1 MSAAELEMT
10 VHHAEVVA
18 ASDLSAGM
26 RRVVF
31 GGAGLDGYRSTG
43 VGDEY
48 IRLLFP
54 VDPAGRPDLPGV
66 IDGNLD
72 YGSID
77 TDRLRTY
84 TVRDWDADAC
94 LLTVDFVVHEGG
106 VAATWARQA
115 APGQV
120 IGLNSPTALYSPPA
134 GLDWQVLVADYAG
147 LPAAVRL
154 VETTPGVRTRLV
166 LEVPD
171 ASYELAVPSRPDLEV
186 VWIHGGNGHAPSR
199 LEEVV
204 RSLPRPEGIGYV
216 WVAGESKVLRGVR
229 KYLRQELR
237 LPATSY
243 KTVGY
248 WIEDAE
254 RWRERYD
261 ALGDDIRAAL
271 DAIWEQE
278 GSDEEL
284 EDRYEARL
292 AELGL

>member
-18 ASDLSAGM
+18 ATDLSAGM

-31 GGAGLDGYRSTG
+31 GGSGLDGYRSTG

-66 IDGNLD
+66 VDGNLD

-77 TDRLRTY
+77 TDQLRTY
-84 TVRDWDADAC
+84 TVRDWDDDARR
-94 LLTVDFVVHEGG
+94 LTVDFVVHEGG

-134 GLDWQVLVADYAG
+134 GLEWQVLVADYAG

-171 ASYELAVPSRPDLEV
+171 ASYELAVPERPDLEV

-204 RSLPRPEGIGYV
+204 RSLPRPEGVGYV

-237 LPATSY
+237 LPAAAY

>member
-1 MSAAELEMT
+1 MT

-18 ASDLSAGM
+18 ATDLSAGM

-31 GGAGLDGYRSTG
+31 GGSGLDGYRSTG

-66 IDGNLD
+66 VDGNLD

-77 TDRLRTY
+77 TDQLRTY
-84 TVRDWDADAC
+84 TVRDWDDDAR

-134 GLDWQVLVADYAG
+134 GLEWQVLVADYAG

-171 ASYELAVPSRPDLEV
+171 ASYELAVPERPDLEV

-204 RSLPRPEGIGYV
+204 RSLPRPEGVGYV

-237 LPATSY
+237 LPAAAY

>member
-1 MSAAELEMT
+1 VSGTDVEMA
-10 VHHAEVVA
+10 VHHAEVLDAV
-18 ASDLSAGM
+18 DLTAGM

-31 GGAGLDGYRSTG
+31 GGEGLAGYRSTG

-54 VDPAGRPDLPGV
+54 TDPDRRPQLPGIV
-66 IDGNLD
+66 DGNLD

-77 TDRLRTY
+77 LDRLRTY
-84 TVRDWDADAC
+84 TVRHWDAQARR
-94 LLTVDFVVHEGG
+94 LTVDFVVHEGG

-115 APGQV
+115 TPGQV
-120 IGLNSPTALYSPPA
+120 IGLNTPTALYGPPA

-154 VETTPGVRTRLV
+154 AETTTAATRLV
-166 LEVPD
+166 LEVPGPEHEID
-171 ASYELAVPSRPDLEV
+171 VRARPGLEV
-186 VWIHGGNGHAPSR
+186 VWVHGGNGHAPSR
-199 LEEVV
+199 LEEIV
-204 RSLPRPEGIGYV
+204 RALPRPEGVGYV

-229 KYLRQELR
+229 KHLRHELR
-237 LPATSY
+237 LPAAAY

-254 RWRERYD
+254 KWRERYD
-261 ALGDDIRAAL
+261 GLGADTRAAL
-271 DAIWEQE
+271 DAIWEK
-278 GSDEEL
+278 GGDEEDL
-284 EDRYEARL
+284 EDEYEARL